1 MTESIFYPN
10 AATMLAESR
19 LQISCLV
26 LVDNVSLCQL
36 VQHLLYNRVELNSLF
51 LIRHATQLAN
61 SVTHSLCII
70 SVVQGL
76 NLVLTDSL
84 QWWFVISPSLFSSF
98 ILLVVPSRVELLFR
112 EWKSLVLTD
121 RRRDHSWFCGCKG
134 RPIYFNQPT
143 FR

>member
-1 MTESIFYPN
+1 MDDSSDSKLKITPFGEALSIHQTSIYNMQKAIIPIGLRLLLFFSAMTESIFLSQCSYV
-10 AATMLAESR
+10 LAESR

-51 LIRHATQLAN
+51 LIRHATQLAY

-84 QWWFVISPSLFSSF
+84 Q
-98 ILLVVPSRVELLFR
+98 
-112 EWKSLVLTD
+112 
-121 RRRDHSWFCGCKG
+121 
-134 RPIYFNQPT
+134 
-143 FR
+143 